1 MSTVSSHLVLLAE
14 KRLLHFIQVARYSRT
29 LQSDLRSHREFSC
42 PWGGYGVLES
52 GWLLP
57 QCLPYKIKRLYV
69 DPGQACSLQLHAHR
83 HEIWHM
89 EIGVSSVTIKDK
101 TQDFRQGQNLLVP
114 KGLAHRIRNETQTTV
129 CVLEIQFGEVLDEED
144 VMRLEDDYGRAEGSA
159 QISA

>member
-1 MSTVSSHLVLLAE
+1 
-14 KRLLHFIQVARYSRT
+14 
-29 LQSDLRSHREFSC
+29 
-42 PWGGYGVLES
+42 
-52 GWLLP
+52 
-57 QCLPYKIKRLYV
+57 
-69 DPGQACSLQLHAHR
+69 
-83 HEIWHM
+83 M